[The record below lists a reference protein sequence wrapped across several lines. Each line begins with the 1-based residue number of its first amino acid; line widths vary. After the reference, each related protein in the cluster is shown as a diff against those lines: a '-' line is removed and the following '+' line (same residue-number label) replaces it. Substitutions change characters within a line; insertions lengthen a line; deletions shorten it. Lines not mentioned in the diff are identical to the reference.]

1 LAFPG
6 RFEVEAFDMQQT
18 ELPPAP
24 DVAGTS
30 LDGTKIFTITAE
42 ENAELCRST
51 GMEPAGDG
59 SAHPIYYY
67 IATQVAMGK
76 TVAGMCE
83 TCEFD
88 VEEGPMMGSSS
99 VRFQA
104 PLMVGESYRVTGE
117 ILSLVRKLSRKLGV
131 MDVLTY
137 RLRLHRQA
145 DDSCVL
151 ETDNVWVLP
160 RKELAA

>member
-1 LAFPG
+1 
-6 RFEVEAFDMQQT
+6 MT
-18 ELPPAP
+18 ESPFPPAP

-30 LDGTKIFTITAE
+30 LDGTKIFTITVD
-42 ENAELCRST
+42 ENAALCRST
-51 GMEPAGDG
+51 GVEPASDG

-76 TVAGMCE
+76 TVAGVCDI
-83 TCEFD
+83 CEFD
-88 VEEGPMMGSSS
+88 VEEGPMMGSSGVKFS
-99 VRFQA
+99 E
-104 PLMVGESYRVTGE
+104 PLIVGESYKVTGE
-117 ILSLVRKLSRKLGV
+117 ILSLVRKQSRKLGV

-137 RLRLHRQA
+137 RLRLHKQA
-145 DDSCVL
+145 DDTCIL

>member
-1 LAFPG
+1 M
-6 RFEVEAFDMQQT
+6 V

-24 DVAGTS
+24 NVAGTS
-30 LDGTKIFTITAE
+30 LDGTRVFTITPE
-42 ENAELCRST
+42 ENAALCRST
-51 GMEPAGDG
+51 GVEPAADG

-76 TVAGMCE
+76 SVAGVCE

-88 VEEGPMMGSSS
+88 VEDGPMMGSSE
-99 VRFQA
+99 VRFTA
-104 PLMVGESYRVTGE
+104 PLLVGESYRVTGE
-117 ILSLVRKLSRKLGV
+117 ILSLVRKPSRKLGV

-137 RLRLHRQA
+137 RLRLHPA
-145 DDSCVL
+145 GGGDALL

>member
-1 LAFPG
+1 
-6 RFEVEAFDMQQT
+6 M
-18 ELPPAP
+18 
-24 DVAGTS
+24 
-30 LDGTKIFTITAE
+30 
-42 ENAELCRST
+42 
-51 GMEPAGDG
+51 GM
-59 SAHPIYYY
+59 
-67 IATQVAMGK
+67 
-76 TVAGMCE
+76 TVAGVCE

-88 VEEGPMMGSSS
+88 VEEGPMMGSSG

-145 DDSCVL
+145 DDTCVV

>member
-1 LAFPG
+1 MSDL
-6 RFEVEAFDMQQT
+6 D

-30 LDGTKIFTITAE
+30 LDGTEIFTISAE
-42 ENAELCRST
+42 ENAALCRST
-51 GMEPAGDG
+51 GVEPAADG
-59 SAHPIYYY
+59 TAHPIYYY

-76 TVAGMCE
+76 SVAGVCE

-88 VEEGPMMGSSS
+88 VDDGPMMGSSGAK
-99 VRFQA
+99 FIA
-104 PLMVGESYRVTGE
+104 PLKVGESYKVTGE
-117 ILSLVRKLSRKLGV
+117 ILSLVRKRSRKLGV

-137 RLRLHRQA
+137 RLRLHTLDGAQI
-145 DDSCVL
+145 L

-160 RKELAA
+160 RKELA

>member
-1 LAFPG
+1 M
-6 RFEVEAFDMQQT
+6 D

-24 DVAGTS
+24 AVSGTS
-30 LDGTKIFTITAE
+30 LDGTKVFTISAN
-42 ENAELCRST
+42 ENAALCRST
-51 GMEPAGDG
+51 GVEPAADG
-59 SAHPIYYY
+59 TAHPIYYY

-76 TVAGMCE
+76 TVAGLCE

-88 VEEGPMMGSSS
+88 VEDGPMMGSSG
-99 VRFQA
+99 VRFTS
-104 PLMVGESYRVTGE
+104 PLMVGESYKVTGE

-137 RLRLHRQA
+137 RLRLHRA
-145 DDSCVL
+145 AGGDALL

>member
-1 LAFPG
+1 MS
-6 RFEVEAFDMQQT
+6 EID
-18 ELPPAP
+18 LPPAP

-30 LDGTKIFTITAE
+30 LDGSTIFTISAE
-42 ENAELCRST
+42 ENAALCRST
-51 GMEPAGDG
+51 GVEPASDG

-76 TVAGMCE
+76 TVAGVCE

-88 VEEGPMMGSSS
+88 VDDGPMMGSSGVKFS
-99 VRFQA
+99 E
-104 PLMVGESYRVTGE
+104 PLMVGQSYKVSGE

-137 RLRLHRQA
+137 RLRLHKEA
-145 DDSCVL
+145 DGMCIL

-160 RKELAA
+160 RKELAL

>member
-1 LAFPG
+1 MN
-6 RFEVEAFDMQQT
+6 EA

-24 DVAGTS
+24 AVAGTS
-30 LDGTKIFTITAE
+30 LDGTNVFTISAE
-42 ENAELCRST
+42 ENAALCRST
-51 GMEPAGDG
+51 GVEPATDG
-59 SAHPIYYY
+59 TAHPIYYY

-76 TVAGMCE
+76 TVAGVCE

-88 VEEGPMMGSSS
+88 VDDGPMMGSSG
-99 VRFQA
+99 VRFTE
-104 PLMVGESYRVTGE
+104 PLMVGQSYRVTGE

-137 RLRLHRQA
+137 RLRLHREDGGA
-145 DDSCVL
+145 CVL

-160 RKELAA
+160 RKELVA